1 MNETIIGLT
10 IGFFIGMLIAD
21 TLAIIIL
28 CYKVAKLEEYTG
40 VNR

>member
-1 MNETIIGLT
+1 MDEIIIALA

-21 TLAIIIL
+21 TLALVIL

-40 VNR
+40 VNK